1 MKVKLKTIT
10 EQANKTFVVFQTTL
24 WKQTCKGFS
33 TMYLNKSFKPKEKD
47 CLRYVEETLLCSSFK
62 PGCLLLHQQQPATRK
77 SLC

>member
-47 CLRYVEETLLCSSFK
+47 CL
-62 PGCLLLHQQQPATRK
+62 
-77 SLC
+77 